1 MHQGF
6 AKKTKQGWLRAGYPK
21 MQEKAFK
28 EIVARL
34 QNLCTFKTKW
44 KLCLTLPKGA
54 PEDQNQRC
62 QIFKV
67 FGLPQLLE
75 SICSQTESNAIACI
89 SIPLFFSTKGLHKG
103 QMKLRVRAREWGADP
118 LHVHHQ
124 LQLLLLQPLHLPL
137 RPPQLLHLHVH
148 HHLLLLHLSQG
159 DAGRGRQP
167 NHKTEAN
174 NTG

>member
-89 SIPLFFSTKGLHKG
+89 SIPLFFFHKRFAQGTNETAGEGKGMG
-103 QMKLRVRAREWGADP
+103 SGPASRPSPAAASP
-118 LHVHHQ
+118 
-124 LQLLLLQPLHLPL
+124 PPAAASAPSPAAAPPPP
-137 RPPQLLHLHVH
+137 RPPPP
-148 HHLLLLHLSQG
+148 S
-159 DAGRGRQP
+159 ASASEPGRRGSRQTTQP
-167 NHKTEAN
+167 
-174 NTG
+174 